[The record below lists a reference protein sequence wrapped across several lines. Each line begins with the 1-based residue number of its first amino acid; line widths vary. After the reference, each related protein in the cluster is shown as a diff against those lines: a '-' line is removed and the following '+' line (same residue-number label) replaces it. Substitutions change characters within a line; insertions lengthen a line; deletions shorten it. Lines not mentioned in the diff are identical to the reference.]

1 MFAGDIT
8 WNGMKPVT
16 SWQKKNTLIGIYC
29 MYNIISLQN
38 MTLKIPIA
46 RKNSI
51 LDVGKVSLIQLCFT
65 YTFDKKLQQP
75 TGLGPTQA
83 SMINF

>member
-1 MFAGDIT
+1 
-8 WNGMKPVT
+8 
-16 SWQKKNTLIGIYC
+16 
-29 MYNIISLQN
+29 MYNIINLQN

-65 YTFDKKLQQP
+65 YTFDKKITTTYWLR
-75 TGLGPTQA
+75 TDSGIYDKFLA
-83 SMINF
+83 VNYFRKKFNHRCV